1 MDRRCSTCKQ
11 VATLYVHSLAEDEHR
26 WDHGDESLCP
36 CVPALLCAVCHH
48 GLLDGQALILLG
60 DEDAPKQES
69 ALVH

>member
-1 MDRRCSTCKQ
+1 MDRRCGTCKQ
-11 VATLYVHSLAEDEHR
+11 VATLYVHSLAEETHR
-26 WDHGDESLCP
+26 WSGGDESTCA

-48 GLLDGQALILLG
+48 GLLDGQALVLLG

>member
-1 MDRRCSTCKQ
+1 MNRRCHTCQQ
-11 VATLYVHSLAEDEHR
+11 VATLYAHSLAEDEHR

-48 GLLDGQALILLG
+48 SLLDGQALVLLG
-60 DEDAPKQES
+60 EDNAPKQES

>member
-11 VATLYVHSLAEDEHR
+11 VATLYVHSLAEEEHR
-26 WDHGDESLCP
+26 WSGGDESACA

-48 GLLDGQALILLG
+48 GLLDGQALVLLG

>member
-1 MDRRCSTCKQ
+1 MERRCGTCKQ
-11 VATLYVHSLAEDEHR
+11 VATLYAHSLAEEEHR
-26 WDHGDESLCP
+26 WDHGDESTCP

-48 GLLDGQALILLG
+48 GLLDGQALVLLG